1 VHHRSVFL
9 SGLFFLG
16 SLACGGSVYQPSRV
30 AHFDPDGAAEV
41 DDEDVRKAF
50 EAKSQ
55 LGDAINVAYFTF
67 DPSKEADIE
76 KAIRSVSGVSTV
88 YSIPALAVTGQHRF
102 EETSGWQAPAP
113 APLSV
118 KKLRLLAARAH
129 CDVLVVV
136 DYSRRTDV
144 SVNGFAAFNVLL
156 LPALFLPFR
165 DVKVESA
172 VDAFVIDTRNGYMY
186 GHVALSKEARAP
198 RETIYANDDEL
209 VASEWKALQGE
220 LEGALVKLVDSERQH
235 PAAVAHP

>member
-1 VHHRSVFL
+1 MHVRTIFL
-9 SGLFFLG
+9 STLLLT

-55 LGDAINVAYFTF
+55 MGDAINVAFFSF
-67 DPSKEADIE
+67 DPGKDADIE
-76 KAIRSVSGVSTV
+76 KAIRAVSGVSTV

-102 EETSGWQAPAP
+102 EETPSWQAPAA
-113 APLSV
+113 APLGV

-144 SVNGFAAFNVLL
+144 TVNGFAAFNVLI

-198 RETIYANDDEL
+198 RETIYADDDAL
-209 VASEWKALQGE
+209 VASEWTALQGE
-220 LEGALVKLVDSERQH
+220 LEGALVKLVDAERKH